1 MKSVNPYLNFDGNTE
16 EAFDFYRSAFGG
28 EFGDIVRFRDMG
40 DTMGVSEDE
49 MDLIAHMSLPLGNG
63 TVLMGTD
70 VPPSMQMKLN
80 IGNNVYIQFEADS
93 AEEARQLFR
102 ALSDGGSVEMDL
114 QKTEWAEL
122 YASWTD
128 RYGVRW
134 MVTYTGDAAM

>member
-70 VPPSMQMKLN
+70 VPPSMQMKLS